1 MSLIWNG
8 YQFVNVPDGMNS
20 QPSYGATPQ
29 TFANSTPHPTFGTTV
44 QPTAQAGAIEYV
56 NGIEGAKA
64 YFMQPNS
71 MKLLLDSDS
80 QFFYIKKSDM
90 QNKATI
96 KVYEYKE
103 VDLDGVKPKESKP
116 DIDLSGYVK
125 KKDFDSLKKLVD
137 KLAKKGEVT
146 DE

>member
-1 MSLIWNG
+1 MGLIWNG
-8 YQFVNVPDGMNS
+8 YQYVNIPDSVNPQS
-20 QPSYGATPQ
+20 SFTNNPQPYS
-29 TFANSTPHPTFGTTV
+29 SPTFGSTM
-44 QPTAQAGAIEYV
+44 QPSAQSGAIEYV
-56 NGIEGAKA
+56 NGIEGARA

-71 MKLLLDSDS
+71 TKLLLDSDN

-96 KVYEYKE
+96 KVYSYME
-103 VDLDGVKPKESKP
+103 VDSDIPKTREQKTE
-116 DIDLSGYVK
+116 IDLSAYVK
-125 KKDFDSLKKLVD
+125 KKDFDSLKKLVE

>member
-8 YQFVNVPDGMNS
+8 YQFVNVPDGMNN
-20 QPSYGATPQ
+20 QPSYGANP
-29 TFANSTPHPTFGTTV
+29 TPHPTFGNTI
-44 QPTAQAGAIEYV
+44 QPTTQNGTIEYV

-71 MKLLLDSDS
+71 TKLLLDSDS

-96 KVYEYKE
+96 KVFEYRE
-103 VDLDGVKPKESKP
+103 VETDGAKPKETKP

-125 KKDFDSLKKLVD
+125 KKDFDSLKKLVE